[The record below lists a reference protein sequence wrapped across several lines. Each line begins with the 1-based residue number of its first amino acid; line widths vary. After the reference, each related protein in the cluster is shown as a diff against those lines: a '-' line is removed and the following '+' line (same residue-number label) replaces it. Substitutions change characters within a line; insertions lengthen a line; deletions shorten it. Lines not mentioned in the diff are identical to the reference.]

1 MRESGQQQVLFSKA
15 SENLANATQFDH
27 FTKHQLNGLLHTL
40 VGIFFQFSTWC
51 PTEPDWN
58 RNLQFAAANC
68 KFRFQSGSVGHQ
80 VENWKKIPT
89 SVCSKPLSWC
99 FVK

>member
-15 SENLANATQFDH
+15 SENLANATQFGH

-58 RNLQFAAANC
+58 RNLQFAAASFLKNSFGGPLPEQIHFELAYC
-68 KFRFQSGSVGHQ
+68 TKSKRSLVRVGS
-80 VENWKKIPT
+80 
-89 SVCSKPLSWC
+89 
-99 FVK
+99 